1 MDRWTLKWQLSETGD
16 TDSWVIGLQC
26 SAPAYRI
33 NSCLA
38 GVWRITISQRGDGQ
52 LFAPLARHLSHPWP
66 RWCNFMT
73 NKQRISYFVTRRSL
87 IGGEETVGELKSN
100 VPMKHE
106 LGILWS
112 IILFTAITFKTLKS
126 NRTTHFLFLRYI
138 FRNVGSLEEMHLD
151 HCAKKWFKI
160 IFNLNKCNN
169 LCRYFAKKIPDGSWL
184 KLEPWGAKLS
194 RQSSLCLNIFNLERP
209 IFMHLNFLEF
219 LFFLLNDSS

>member
-1 MDRWTLKWQLSETGD
+1 MPPCGEWIWIKFWALQKRKFSKVLNSFSLWCMDRWTLKWQLSETGD
-16 TDSWVIGLQC
+16 TDSGVIGLQC

-38 GVWRITISQRGDGQ
+38 GVWAITISQRGDGQ
-52 LFAPLARHLSHPWP
+52 LFAPRTRYLSHPWL

-87 IGGEETVGELKSN
+87 VGGEETVGELKIN

-138 FRNVGSLEEMHLD
+138 FHNVGFW
-151 HCAKKWFKI
+151 KKCI
-160 IFNLNKCNN
+160 
-169 LCRYFAKKIPDGSWL
+169 
-184 KLEPWGAKLS
+184 
-194 RQSSLCLNIFNLERP
+194 
-209 IFMHLNFLEF
+209 
-219 LFFLLNDSS
+219 